1 MNARQQQLCNWCGVV
16 FVVVYTI
23 GFWPLA
29 RFLPPMT
36 PGMSP
41 SAVASFFQQDT
52 NQIRL
57 GLVLML
63 GATGLMMP
71 FFAVIADQMKT
82 IPGCTS
88 SLVYT
93 QLGCGAISNML
104 VLMPPLLFT
113 VTAFRPD
120 RDINLIFLLYDLSWT
135 VLVMPF
141 SAATVG
147 IFAIAIAIFSDKRAE
162 PTFPRW
168 AAYLNVW
175 VGILLIP
182 AGALTFFKVGPFA
195 WDGLFAFWIPFAI
208 YFVWMFA
215 MFILMR
221 KSIKRQQQNI
231 SGHAVA

>member
-1 MNARQQQLCNWCGVV
+1 MNARQQHICNWSGVI

-29 RFLPPMT
+29 GFLPPMT

-41 SAVASFFQQDT
+41 SEVATFFQQDT

-57 GLVLML
+57 GLLLML
-63 GATGLMMP
+63 AATGLMMP
-71 FFAVIADQMKT
+71 FFALISDHMKS
-82 IPGCTS
+82 IPGCGP

-93 QLGCGAISNML
+93 QLGCGAISTML

-120 RDINLIFLLYDLSWT
+120 RDINLTYLLYDLGWT

-141 SAATVG
+141 SSAMVG
-147 IFAIAIAIFSDKRAE
+147 LFAIALAIISDERAE

-168 AAYLNVW
+168 AAYMNAW
-175 VGILLIP
+175 VGVLLVP
-182 AGALTFFKVGPFA
+182 AGALTFFKDGPFA
-195 WDGLFAFWIPFAI
+195 WNGLFAFWIPFAI
-208 YFVWMFA
+208 FFVWMFA

-221 KSIKRQQQNI
+221 KAIKRQQKNI
-231 SGHAVA
+231 AGHAVA